1 MTMQK
6 ADPEFFALLVSSY
19 RRVVG
24 REPEFLQSGEATPEW
39 LYAKAPHAV
48 LAHDTAAIPRFLYA
62 NKAAQACFE
71 YTFEEIVGLPSHL
84 SAEPQDRAER
94 QRLLD
99 QVTAHGYA
107 TGYSGV
113 RIAKSGRRFRIED
126 GVVWQLIGADGRMR
140 GQAASFGRWRDLPPA
155 RR

>member
-1 MTMQK
+1 MAMQK

-19 RRVVG
+19 RRLVG
-24 REPEFLQSGEATPEW
+24 CEPEFLRGGEATPEW
-39 LYAKAPHAV
+39 LYAKAPHSV
-48 LAHDTAAIPRFLYA
+48 LAHDTGAVPGFIYA
-62 NKAAQACFE
+62 NRAAQACFE
-71 YTFEEIVGLPSHL
+71 YTWEEIVGLPSYL
-84 SAEPQDRAER
+84 SAEPHDRAER

-107 TGYSGV
+107 AGYSGV

-126 GVVWQLIGADGRMR
+126 GVVWQLIDADGTLR
-140 GQAASFGRWRDLPPA
+140 GQAASFGRWRDLPPE